1 MEQRISGHLAT
12 VEITAVNYG
21 LDPVGTMAILVI
33 G

>member
-1 MEQRISGHLAT
+1 MEQRISGPIESF
-12 VEITAVNYG
+12 EIPAVDYG